1 MAERN
6 NSTARKAI
14 KGLSTQTLV
23 TIVMGVVEIVAFS
36 IMSRLLTETDFGYY
50 SAMVAIAAIF
60 SSLSD
65 TGIGSAIV
73 QRKDL
78 DDKFINV
85 AFSASFFVGIILAG
99 LLCLSSGILAENVAD
114 STIQKPLMLFSTTL
128 LFTCI
133 SSVDISLLQR
143 DLKFL
148 SIGGIRLTAL
158 IISTAIAVIL
168 ALRGYGYYAILAKTI
183 VNALLIA
190 LLAKIVS
197 KSKYKFAFDLSIFK
211 QLFGFSGW
219 LMLSAFFRNI
229 AGQIDRLLMSS
240 LFSVNALGI
249 YSRPK
254 DFITSLSQH
263 VNNIFDSV
271 LFPVF
276 SGIQDEQKKMINSY
290 RYTLYFLNLVG
301 LMLTL
306 VLFFNSELII
316 RIFFGCK
323 WLSYNTL
330 FQILALTPICL
341 INGRISDIF
350 LRTLG
355 MTKQQFLYRVFQMI
369 IVTVFVFW
377 GGKFGGMFGV
387 AIGYMLGY
395 MSIVIA
401 KMVVLSKRIGLSFGE
416 SCKTIL
422 SSYQILIIITPLYLI
437 IQNIMPTVLSGNIM
451 KAALFFVVVA
461 LCFLVIPA
469 TVGNIYKNYA
479 HAKVVKVIKTKI
491 KVKQR

>member
-1 MAERN
+1 MAGKK
-6 NSTARKAI
+6 STARNAI
-14 KGLSTQTLV
+14 NGLSTQTIV
-23 TIVMGVVEIVAFS
+23 TIVMGVVEIVAFT

-50 SAMVAIAAIF
+50 SAMVAIATIF

-85 AFSASFFVGIILAG
+85 AFSASFFVGVILTG
-99 LLCLSSGILAENVAD
+99 LLCFSSGILAENVAD
-114 STIQKPLMLFSTTL
+114 SSMQKPLMLFSTTL

-143 DLKFL
+143 NLKFL

-158 IISTAIAVIL
+158 IVSTAIAVVL
-168 ALRGYGYYAILAKTI
+168 ALKGFGYYAILAKTI

-197 KSKYKFAFDLSIFK
+197 KSKYKFAFDLSVFK

-240 LFSVNALGI
+240 LFSVSALGI

-254 DFITSLSQH
+254 DFITSLSQQI
-263 VNNIFDSV
+263 NNVFDSV

-276 SGIQDEQKKMINSY
+276 SGIQDERVKMVNSY
-290 RYTLYFLNLVG
+290 RYSLYFLNLVG

-316 RIFFGCK
+316 RIFFGEK
-323 WLSYNTL
+323 WMNYNLLFLLLS
-330 FQILALTPICL
+330 LTPICL

-350 LRTLG
+350 LRTLA
-355 MTKQQFLYRVFQMI
+355 MTKNQFFYRVFQMI
-369 IVTVFVFW
+369 MITVFVFL
-377 GGKFGGMFGV
+377 GAKISGIYGV

-395 MSIVIA
+395 MTIVVA
-401 KMVVLSKRIGLSFGE
+401 KMIALSKKINFSFWE
-416 SCKTIL
+416 SCISIL
-422 SSYQILIIITPLYLI
+422 RSYRIMVVMVPLYVLAELLLPRGLTGEI
-437 IQNIMPTVLSGNIM
+437 I
-451 KAALFFVVVA
+451 KACFFVLVTA
-461 LCFLVIPA
+461 ICFVFTPIV
-469 TVGNIYKNYA
+469 VGNIYKNYA
-479 HAKVVKVIKTKI
+479 HAKVMEVIKSRINIRK
-491 KVKQR
+491 K